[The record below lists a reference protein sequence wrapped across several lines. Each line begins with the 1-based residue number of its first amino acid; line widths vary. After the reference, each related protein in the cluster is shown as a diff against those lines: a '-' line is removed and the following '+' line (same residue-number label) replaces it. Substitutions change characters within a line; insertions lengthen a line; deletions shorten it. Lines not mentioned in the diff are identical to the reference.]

1 MIAGGLIHYLS
12 HPAFWLELGEI
23 MLVNVLL
30 SGDNAVMI
38 ALAARSLPARQQ
50 KQAIVWGSVAAIV
63 ILAALTTLAA
73 ELLEYPY
80 LRLIGSVFL
89 FWIAVRLLLPEE
101 DDGEKKA
108 QGETGILAAA
118 RTILIANLVM
128 SMDNVL
134 GVAAVA
140 QGRVALLIVGLGI
153 SIPVIVFGSTLV
165 LRLMERFPVI
175 ITAGAG
181 LLGWV
186 AGGML
191 MSDPA
196 LAGVVSTHLGWT
208 VVRLPFD
215 LDFNLVQ
222 VAGAVAVIVVG
233 RWLAARHDSAGP
245 RQDHRDDGK
254 RELGAPAAVHEDVQQ
269 HERRALQGAGL
280 RSAELD

>member
-1 MIAGGLIHYLS
+1 MLHYLYS
-12 HPAFWLELGEI
+12 PAFWLELGEI

-38 ALAARSLPARQQ
+38 ALAARSLPQRQQ
-50 KQAIVWGSVAAIV
+50 KQAIIWGSVAAIV

-80 LRLIGSVFL
+80 LRLVGSVLL
-89 FWIAVRLLLPEE
+89 FWIAVRLLLPE
-101 DDGEKKA
+101 DDDDEKHA
-108 QGETGILAAA
+108 QGDGSILAAA
-118 RTILIANLVM
+118 RTILVANLVM

-140 QGRVALLIVGLGI
+140 QGRVVLLILGLCI

-191 MSDPA
+191 VSDPA
-196 LAGVVSTHLGWT
+196 VSGSVASRLGWT
-208 VVRLPFD
+208 QVPLPWD

-222 VAGAVAVIVVG
+222 VVGVILVIAIG
-233 RWLAARHDSAGP
+233 RWLSIHRGRLRRRDGGEDSE
-245 RQDHRDDGK
+245 QDV
-254 RELGAPAAVHEDVQQ
+254 EAPAEDHHEVHQQ
-269 HERRALQGAGL
+269 HERRTLPGG
-280 RSAELD
+280 RVEPGRT

>member
-1 MIAGGLIHYLS
+1 VAHYLTN
-12 HPAFWLELGEI
+12 PAFWLELGEI
-23 MLVNVLL
+23 ILVNVLL

-38 ALAARSLPARQQ
+38 ALAARSLPERQQ
-50 KQAIVWGSVAAIV
+50 KQAIIWGSVAAIV
-63 ILAALTTLAA
+63 ILASLTTLAA

-80 LRLIGSVFL
+80 LRLVGSVLL
-89 FWIAVRLLLPEE
+89 FWIAVRLLLPED
-101 DDGEKKA
+101 DDGEEHT
-108 QGETGILAAA
+108 QGDGSILAAA
-118 RTILIANLVM
+118 RTILVANLVM

-140 QGRVALLIVGLGI
+140 HGRVVLLVLGLCI

-191 MSDPA
+191 VSDPA
-196 LAGVVSTHLGWT
+196 VTGFIAVKLGWT
-208 VVRLPFD
+208 QVPLPWG

-222 VAGAVAVIVVG
+222 VAGAILVIAVG
-233 RWLAARHDSAGP
+233 RWLSSRRG
-245 RQDHRDDGK
+245 RLRRRDDFEDSK
-254 RELGAPAAVHEDVQQ
+254 RDVEAPAEDHHEVQH
-269 HERRALQGAGL
+269 HERRTLPGG
-280 RSAELD
+280 RVKPGRT

>member
-1 MIAGGLIHYLS
+1 
-12 HPAFWLELGEI
+12 

-38 ALAARSLPARQQ
+38 ALAARSLPQRQQ

-63 ILAALTTLAA
+63 ILAALTTLAS

-80 LRLIGSVFL
+80 LRLVGSLLL
-89 FWIAVRLLLPEE
+89 FWIAVRLLLPE
-101 DDGEKKA
+101 DDDENRRA
-108 QGETGILAAA
+108 QGDGSILAAA
-118 RTILIANLVM
+118 RTILVANLVM

-140 QGRVALLIVGLGI
+140 QGRVVLLILGLCI

-186 AGGML
+186 SGGML
-191 MSDPA
+191 VSDPA
-196 LAGVVSTHLGWT
+196 VTGFIAAKLAWAT
-208 VVRLPFD
+208 VHLPFS
-215 LDFNLVQ
+215 LDFNLAQ
-222 VAGAVAVIVVG
+222 VAGAVLVIALG
-233 RWLAARHDSAGP
+233 RWLAARRSSR
-245 RQDHRDDGK
+245 RQDDGNDNQ
-254 RELGAPAAVHEDVQQ
+254 REAEAP
-269 HERRALQGAGL
+269 
-280 RSAELD
+280 

>member
-1 MIAGGLIHYLS
+1 MGGLLHHLTS
-12 HPAFWLELGEI
+12 PAIWLDLGEI

-38 ALAARSLPARQQ
+38 ALAARSLPQRQQ
-50 KQAIVWGSVAAIV
+50 KQAIIWGSVAAIV
-63 ILAALTTLAA
+63 ILAGLTTLAA

-89 FWIAVRLLLPEE
+89 FWIAVRLMLPEE
-101 DDGEKKA
+101 DDEDAKKEGE
-108 QGETGILAAA
+108 GGILAAA

-140 QGRVALLIVGLGI
+140 NGRVTLLILGLGI

-191 MSDPA
+191 VSDPA
-196 LAGVVSTHLGWT
+196 LTRFIAMHLGWT
-208 VVRLPFD
+208 QVQMPFD

-222 VAGAVAVIVVG
+222 VAGAVLVIAIGSWLSG
-233 RWLAARHDSAGP
+233 RRNPDP
-245 RQDHRDDGK
+245 RQDHRGGDE
-254 RELGAPAAVHEDVQQ
+254 RELEGPAAVHDDVQQ
-269 HERRALQGAGL
+269 HERRALRGAGM
-280 RSAELD
+280 SPAGHD

>member
-1 MIAGGLIHYLS
+1 MLHYLTN
-12 HPAFWLELGEI
+12 PAFWLQLGEI

-38 ALAARSLPARQQ
+38 ALAARSLPERQQ
-50 KQAIVWGSVAAIV
+50 KQAIIWGSVAAIV

-80 LRLIGSVFL
+80 LRLVGSVLL
-89 FWIAVRLLLPEE
+89 FWIAVRLLLPE
-101 DDGEKKA
+101 DDDDERHT
-108 QGETGILAAA
+108 QGDGSILAAA
-118 RTILIANLVM
+118 RTILVANLVM

-140 QGRVALLIVGLGI
+140 QGRVVLLILGLCI

-191 MSDPA
+191 VSDPA
-196 LAGVVSTHLGWT
+196 VSGFVATRLGWT
-208 VVRLPFD
+208 HVPLPWD

-222 VAGAVAVIVVG
+222 VAGAILVIAVG
-233 RWLAARHDSAGP
+233 RWLSIRRG
-245 RQDHRDDGK
+245 RLRRRDEGEDGK
-254 RELGAPAAVHEDVQQ
+254 RDVEAPAEVHDEVQH
-269 HERRALQGAGL
+269 HERRTLPGG
-280 RSAELD
+280 RVEPGRT

>member
-1 MIAGGLIHYLS
+1 VLHYLTN
-12 HPAFWLELGEI
+12 PAFWLELGEI

-38 ALAARSLPARQQ
+38 ALAARSLPERQQ

-80 LRLIGSVFL
+80 LRLAGSVLL
-89 FWIAVRLLLPEE
+89 FWIAVRLLLPED
-101 DDGEKKA
+101 DDGGQHA
-108 QGETGILAAA
+108 RGDGSVLAAA
-118 RTILIANLVM
+118 RTILVANLVM

-140 QGRVALLIVGLGI
+140 QGRVVLLILGLCI
-153 SIPVIVFGSTLV
+153 SVPVIVFGSTLV

-191 MSDPA
+191 VSDPA
-196 LAGVVSTHLGWT
+196 VTGFVAAKLGWT
-208 VVRLPFD
+208 QVPLPWD
-215 LDFNLVQ
+215 LDFSLVQ
-222 VAGAVAVIVVG
+222 VAGAILVIAAG
-233 RWLAARHDSAGP
+233 LWLSARRTAPRRNDDPVRSCTPHAGIGGP
-245 RQDHRDDGK
+245 R
-254 RELGAPAAVHEDVQQ
+254 
-269 HERRALQGAGL
+269 
-280 RSAELD
+280 RSP